1 MCGIYGITDKDPNF
15 IQQYIDTCTHRG
27 PDGSKI
33 KTIQGITLGHNLLSI
48 MADPAMSTQPWDT
61 PAGNTLIYNG
71 EIFNYHELKEKYNN
85 EFTDT
90 TGCDTELLAWGL
102 DKYGL
107 DFLDEIDSMH
117 GFAYYKHKEAQL
129 IISRDHV
136 GIKPLYYAEIES
148 GIVFGSELK
157 GLLDKVPGSRKLDR
171 LAASLQSRAGCNP
184 SRNTLFSNIKQL
196 LPGETLVYSVPDR
209 KFIDSKRIYI
219 VPHGNKTFQPK
230 EFRQQVSNAVKR
242 CAIGQKKI
250 GVFLSGGLDSSMVAY
265 ELGRLQKINT
275 FTNRMYPEV
284 QGPEDYNSDAN
295 AAKVLADREGYTHHE
310 VLITPK
316 EYMSAW
322 EQSINFMEQTNF
334 NPSMAMYFHTNK
346 FMADKGIVVTMAGDM
361 GDELLGGYPKYQ
373 KMFFGKHP
381 TSWRELLTMWL
392 GRIKRPKRITQNIM
406 PDEQLLDELEKC
418 FSDKLWNPEDPVGSY
433 MALDCVTQ
441 CPAEFFSRNDTYGM
455 AHSMEGRFPLASKK
469 FMQYCLDIHTRYK
482 LTGSETKI
490 ISRTAYTGILPKE
503 IINKTKTGWTV
514 PVGFWLTEKMDKD
527 LELFYTK
534 SLGREGL
541 NIVTTSQKS
550 AKMLIPDL
558 IYKDWQKT
566 YRVQDA

>member
-27 PDGSKI
+27 PNGSKI

-242 CAIGQKKI
+242 CAIGQRKI

>member
-33 KTIQGITLGHNLLSI
+33 KTMQGITLGHNLLSI
-48 MADPAMSTQPWDT
+48 MANPAMSTQPWDT

-129 IISRDHV
+129 IISRDHA

-230 EFRQQVSNAVKR
+230 EFRQQVSDAVKR
-242 CAIGQKKI
+242 CAIGQRKI

-322 EQSINFMEQTNF
+322 EQSIDFMEQTNF

-392 GRIKRPKRITQNIM
+392 GRIKRPKRITQDIM

-418 FSDKLWNPEDPVGSY
+418 FSDELWNPEDPVGSY

-482 LTGSETKI
+482 LTGSATKV

>member
-242 CAIGQKKI
+242 CAIGQRKI

>member
-48 MADPAMSTQPWDT
+48 MANPAMSTQPWDT

-90 TGCDTELLAWGL
+90 TGCDTKLLAWGL

-117 GFAYYKHKEAQL
+117 GFAYYRHKEAQL

-209 KFIDSKRIYI
+209 KFIDDKRIYI
-219 VPHGNKTFQPK
+219 VPHGNKTFKPK
-230 EFRQQVSNAVKR
+230 EFRQQVSDAVKR
-242 CAIGQKKI
+242 CAIGQRKI

-265 ELGRLQKINT
+265 ELGRLQKVNT

-284 QGPEDYNSDAN
+284 KSPEDYNSDAN

-322 EQSINFMEQTNF
+322 EQSIDFMEQTNF

-392 GRIKRPKRITQNIM
+392 GRIKRPKKITQDIM

-482 LTGSETKI
+482 LTGSETKV

-514 PVGFWLTEKMDKD
+514 PVGFWLTEKMDSD
-527 LELFYTK
+527 LELFYCK
-534 SLGREGL
+534 SLGRERL

>member
-469 FMQYCLDIHTRYK
+469 FMQYCLDIHTKYK

>member
-242 CAIGQKKI
+242 CAIGQRKI

-514 PVGFWLTEKMDKD
+514 PVGFWLTEKMDKH

>member
-48 MADPAMSTQPWDT
+48 MANPTMSTQPWDT

-117 GFAYYKHKEAQL
+117 GFAYYRHKEAQL

-209 KFIDSKRIYI
+209 KFIDDKRIYI
-219 VPHGNKTFQPK
+219 VPHGNKTFKPK
-230 EFRQQVSNAVKR
+230 EFRQQVSDAVKR
-242 CAIGQKKI
+242 CAIGQRKI

-265 ELGRLQKINT
+265 ELGRLQKVNT

-284 QGPEDYNSDAN
+284 KSPEDYNSDAN

-322 EQSINFMEQTNF
+322 EQSIDFMEQTNF

-392 GRIKRPKRITQNIM
+392 GRMKRPKKITQDIM
-406 PDEQLLDELEKC
+406 PDELLLDELEKC

-503 IINKTKTGWTV
+503 IVNKTKTGWTV
-514 PVGFWLTEKMDKD
+514 PVGFWLTEKMDRD
-527 LELFYTK
+527 LELFYCK
-534 SLGREGL
+534 SLGRERL

>member
-27 PDGSKI
+27 PNGSKI